1 MVNRL
6 NFKAKPQYWM
16 CAFGHQVRYSE
27 KRVAANEAA
36 TYCFGVTSRVT
47 CVPCGGSRKTLQTK
61 KTRDVL
67 YAQLVEK
74 HKAFTGN
81 DLTVDHSWR

>member
-36 TYCFGVTSRVT
+36 TYCFGVTDRVT
-47 CVPCGGSRKTLQTK
+47 IGRVH
-61 KTRDVL
+61 V
-67 YAQLVEK
+67 
-74 HKAFTGN
+74 
-81 DLTVDHSWR
+81 